1 VHPDNEE
8 KKFFCN
14 HCPKSF
20 IYRDSMKKHMDTVK
34 EKSEYQ
40 QKLNINCDYCK
51 EVFDSTSAIKN
62 HYKNVHP
69 NKPMMLPGRDSS
81 IMRGM
86 RSHSSVA
93 HFLGLT
99 LFSFNIAHLF
109 ILEWF
114 VPILTQVSLI

>member
-1 VHPDNEE
+1 
-8 KKFFCN
+8 
-14 HCPKSF
+14 
-20 IYRDSMKKHMDTVK
+20 MKKHMDTVK

-86 RSHSSVA
+86 RSHSS
-93 HFLGLT
+93 
-99 LFSFNIAHLF
+99 IAHLF